1 MKLKEALAEI
11 RKNTEKRKFDQSVD
25 LIVNFK
31 GIDPKRDNVN
41 VIANLPNKIKEKKI
55 CGFFTSKSKLVDK
68 ITEPEFIRY
77 KDKAALKKLVK
88 KYDFF
93 IAVAPLMPKVATAF
107 GKVLGPAGKMPSPQL
122 GILMKEDDAQVQ
134 ALLDR
139 ISSSVKLRAKEASL
153 KLSVGKESMDDE
165 KIVENVKSVY
175 GAILNALPNKVDNV
189 KNIMVKLSMGKPVKT
204 EAN

>member
-31 GIDPKRDNVN
+31 GIDPNRDNVN

-55 CGFFTSKSKLVDK
+55 CGFFTSKSKLVDT